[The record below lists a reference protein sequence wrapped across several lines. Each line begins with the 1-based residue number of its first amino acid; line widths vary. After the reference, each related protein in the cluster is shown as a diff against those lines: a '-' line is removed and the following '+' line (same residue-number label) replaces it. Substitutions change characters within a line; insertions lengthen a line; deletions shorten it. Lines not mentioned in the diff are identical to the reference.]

1 MHVCL
6 LTNYVYFYHV
16 YIQRCLIEI
25 NYALCHKVC
34 SCHKTKLHRNLSK
47 LISFTHMLQ
56 EANILSLQTVC
67 YREHIEGSEIQ
78 KILADLLTKYQYL
91 IKLIIWK
98 CLN

>member
-1 MHVCL
+1 
-6 LTNYVYFYHV
+6 
-16 YIQRCLIEI
+16 
-25 NYALCHKVC
+25 
-34 SCHKTKLHRNLSK
+34 
-47 LISFTHMLQ
+47 MLR

-67 YREHIEGSEIQ
+67 YRENIEGSEIQ